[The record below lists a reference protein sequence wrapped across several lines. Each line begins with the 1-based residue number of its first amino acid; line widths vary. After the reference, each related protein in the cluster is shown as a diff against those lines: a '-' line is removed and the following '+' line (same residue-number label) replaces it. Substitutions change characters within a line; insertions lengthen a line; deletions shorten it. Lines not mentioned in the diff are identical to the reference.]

1 VAVDTTIHVE
11 NLGSQD
17 STPVGPARGDS
28 ASRTPA
34 PAASAP
40 ATGATRP

>member
-17 STPVGPARGDS
+17 STPAGTANNDTT
-28 ASRTPA
+28 AK
-34 PAASAP
+34 AAKQ
-40 ATGATRP
+40 